1 MQRLVLA
8 ASAVLSLVALGVA
21 LTARPEAVPP
31 PPAPSGPSVDP
42 QVVAS
47 LEGRVRALEAEL
59 EVLRSQVRSG
69 GAAAPGVVAGPV
81 APEALAA
88 QVAQLRQELS
98 DLQAGEALAAPSGR
112 EYLKGL
118 VKDAEEDLNRE
129 RMQARSETFAKAQ
142 EDAKSARTE
151 RWKRFAS
158 EAGLT
163 WQQEQALNQRLA
175 AEEAKRD
182 ELVGKLRD
190 GALGMGEVRR
200 GLSDERRATDEAMAQ
215 TLSADQKAKYDA
227 VRAEDRGVGRGGQ
240 GPGGGRQPGRGGSGR
255 AS

>member
-8 ASAVLSLVALGVA
+8 ASAVLSLAALGVA
-21 LTARPEAVPP
+21 VTARPEAPP
-31 PPAPSGPSVDP
+31 PPAPAPSIDP

-69 GAAAPGVVAGPV
+69 GAAAPGAVAGPV

-112 EYLKGL
+112 EYLKSL
-118 VKDAEEDLNRE
+118 VKEAEADLSRE
-129 RMQARSETFAKAQ
+129 RVQARTETFAKAQ
-142 EDAKSARTE
+142 EDAKSARAE

-175 AEEAKRD
+175 VEEAKRD
-182 ELVGKLRD
+182 ELLGKLRD
-190 GALGMGEVRR
+190 GAVGMGEVRR
-200 GLSDERRATDEAMAQ
+200 GLGDERRATDQAMTQ

-227 VRAEDRGVGRGGQ
+227 ARAEEGGFGRGGQ
-240 GPGGGRQPGRGGSGR
+240 GGGRGLRGAGPGQVP
-255 AS
+255 

>member
-21 LTARPEAVPP
+21 LTARPEPAPP
-31 PPAPSGPSVDP
+31 PPSSPATSVDP
-42 QVVAS
+42 SVVAS

-69 GAAAPGVVAGPV
+69 APAPGAAAGPV

-98 DLQAGEALAAPSGR
+98 DLQAGEALSAPTGR
-112 EYLKGL
+112 EYLKSL
-118 VKDAEEDLNRE
+118 VKEAEADLGRE
-129 RMQARSETFAKAQ
+129 RQQARTETFAKAQ
-142 EDAKSARTE
+142 QDAKSTRAE
-151 RWKRFAS
+151 RWKRFTS

-163 WQQEQALNQRLA
+163 WQQEQALNERLA

-182 ELVGKLRD
+182 ALLAQLRD
-190 GALGMGEVRR
+190 GAVGMSEVRR
-200 GLSDERRATDEAMAQ
+200 GLGDERRATDQAMAQ
-215 TLSADQKAKYDA
+215 TLSADQQAKYDA
-227 VRAEDRGVGRGGQ
+227 VRAEEGGFGRG
-240 GPGGGRQPGRGGSGR
+240 GPGGGRGPRGAG
-255 AS
+255 ASQAP